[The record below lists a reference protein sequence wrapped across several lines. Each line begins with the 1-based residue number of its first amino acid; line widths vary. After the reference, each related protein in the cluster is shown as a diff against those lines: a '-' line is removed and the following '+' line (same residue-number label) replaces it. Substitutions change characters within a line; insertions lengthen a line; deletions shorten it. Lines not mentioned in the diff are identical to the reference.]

1 MKVSD
6 YINSFLKKNDIK
18 FVFEMSGGMIA
29 HILDSIYQKNEL
41 KIVSMKHEQSAAFAA
56 DAVGRLTG
64 KPGVAMATSGP
75 GATNLVTGIGSSYF
89 DSSPTMFITG
99 QVNRN
104 EQKKNRKIRQLG
116 FQETDIVSIVK
127 PITKKAFRA
136 NNAENVPNLLK
147 KAYEISVDGRP
158 GPVLLDVP
166 MDIQK
171 TQIKMRKVDKILIKS
186 KKFSNNNILK
196 KLLFNLQNSKKPM
209 ILVGGGI
216 HSSHSLDLF
225 RKFIHLIKI
234 PVVNSLM
241 AVDALPFSDPLRVGF
256 IGSYGNRWA
265 NISLSNSD
273 FVLVLGSR
281 LDIRQTGSQVKEFKR
296 DKIIYHVDCEKGE
309 INNRVS
315 GCMVVN
321 STLQSFLTSIIRYI
335 GKKEFQAR
343 KDWMNEINSLKNLFP
358 EHKENPKISGIN
370 PNNFMHKISKFSKK
384 ASVIV
389 SDVGQHQ
396 MWAAQSLELGKNQ
409 RFLTSGGMGSMGFG
423 LPASIGAAFTK
434 SSSPIVLI
442 AGDGGF
448 QSNIQELQ
456 TVVHHNLPIKIVILN
471 NRCHGMVR
479 QFQEQNFDKRY
490 QSTLW
495 GYSAPNFEKIA
506 LSYGIKAKTIKM
518 ESETEKALEWLWK
531 QPKDPQLLQ
540 VMIDTF
546 TNAYPKMAFGMPN
559 YKMEPFQNLDASSV
573 HGVSQKSSKSV
584 TSRRKIIHG
593 KA

>member
-6 YINSFLKKNDIK
+6 YVNSFLKKNEVK
-18 FVFEMSGGMIA
+18 FIFEMSGGMIT
-29 HILDSIYQKNEL
+29 HLLDSIYQKNEI

-64 KPGVAMATSGP
+64 RPGIAMATSGP

-116 FQETDIVSIVK
+116 FQETDIVSIIK

-136 NNAENVPNLLK
+136 NNAKNVPNLLE
-147 KAYEISVDGRP
+147 KAYEISVSGRP
-158 GPVLLDVP
+158 GPVLLDLP
-166 MDIQK
+166 MDIQS
-171 TQIKMRKVDKILIKS
+171 TQIKMSKVKKVLIKS
-186 KKFSNNNILK
+186 KKFYKKNLLK
-196 KLLFNLQNSKKPM
+196 KLLLDLQNSKKP
-209 ILVGGGI
+209 IVLVGGGI
-216 HSSHSLDLF
+216 HSSYSLDLF
-225 RKFIHLIKI
+225 REFIQLIKI

-241 AVDALPFSDPLRVGF
+241 AVDALSYYDPLRVGF

-265 NISLSNSD
+265 NITLSNSD

-281 LDIRQTGSQVKEFKR
+281 LDVRQTGSQVKEFKGN
-296 DKIIYHVDCEKGE
+296 KTIYHVDCEKGE
-309 INNRVS
+309 INNRIS
-315 GCMVVN
+315 GCVVVN
-321 STLQSFLTSIIRYI
+321 STLQSFLTSIIKYI
-335 GKKEFQAR
+335 GKKEFQTR
-343 KDWMNEINSLKNLFP
+343 KDWIDEINYLKNLFP
-358 EHKENPKISGIN
+358 DYKENSKISGIN
-370 PNNFMHKISKFSKK
+370 PNNFMHKLSKFSKK

-396 MWAAQSLELGKNQ
+396 MWAAQSLELRKNQ

-434 SSSPIVLI
+434 SPSPIVLI

-456 TVVHHNLPIKIVILN
+456 TVAHHNLPIKIVILN

-479 QFQEQNFDKRY
+479 QFQEKLFDKRY
-490 QSTLW
+490 QSSLW

-506 LSYGIKAKTIKM
+506 LSYGIKAKTIKT
-518 ESETEKALEWLWK
+518 ESEIEKALEWFWR

-546 TNAYPKMAFGMPN
+546 TNAYPKMVFGLPN
-559 YKMEPFQNLDASSV
+559 YKMEPFQNIGASIV
-573 HGVSQKSSKSV
+573 HRNLRNQSKL
-584 TSRRKIIHG
+584 
-593 KA
+593 

>member
-29 HILDSIYQKNEL
+29 HILDSIYQKNEI

-64 KPGVAMATSGP
+64 RPGVAMATSGP
-75 GATNLVTGIGSSYF
+75 GATNLITGIGSSYF

-104 EQKKNRKIRQLG
+104 ELKKNRKIRQLG
-116 FQETDIVSIVK
+116 FQETDIVSIIK

-136 NNAENVPNLLK
+136 NNAKNVPNLLE
-147 KAYEISVDGRP
+147 KAYEISVSGRP
-158 GPVLLDVP
+158 GPVLLDLP
-166 MDIQK
+166 MDIQS
-171 TQIKMRKVDKILIKS
+171 TQIKMSKVKKVLIKS
-186 KKFSNNNILK
+186 KKFYKKNLLK
-196 KLLFNLQNSKKPM
+196 KLLLDLQNSKNP
-209 ILVGGGI
+209 IVLVGGGI
-216 HSSHSLDLF
+216 HSSYSLDLF
-225 RKFIHLIKI
+225 REFIQLIKI

-241 AVDALPFSDPLRVGF
+241 AVDALSYYDPLRVGF

-265 NISLSNSD
+265 NITLSNSD

-281 LDIRQTGSQVKEFKR
+281 LDVRQTGSQVKEFKGN
-296 DKIIYHVDCEKGE
+296 KTIYHVDCEKGE
-309 INNRVS
+309 INNRIS
-315 GCMVVN
+315 GCVVVN
-321 STLQSFLTSIIRYI
+321 STLQSFLTSIIKYI
-335 GKKEFQAR
+335 GKKEFQTR
-343 KDWMNEINSLKNLFP
+343 KDWINEINSLKNLFP
-358 EHKENPKISGIN
+358 DYKENSKISGIN
-370 PNNFMHKISKFSKK
+370 PNNFIHKLSKFSKK
-384 ASVIV
+384 ASVFV
-389 SDVGQHQ
+389 ADVGQHQ
-396 MWAAQSLELGKNQ
+396 MWAAQSLELCKNQ
-409 RFLTSGGMGSMGFG
+409 RFITSGGMGSMGFG

-434 SSSPIVLI
+434 SPSPIVLI

-456 TVVHHNLPIKIVILN
+456 TVAHHNLPIKIVILN

-479 QFQEQNFDKRY
+479 QFQEKLFDKRY
-490 QSTLW
+490 QSSLW

-506 LSYGIKAKTIKM
+506 LSYRIKAKTIKT
-518 ESETEKALEWLWK
+518 ESEIEKALEWLWR

-546 TNAYPKMAFGMPN
+546 TNAYPKMVFGLPN
-559 YKMEPFQNLDASSV
+559 YKMEPFQNIGASIV
-573 HGVSQKSSKSV
+573 HRNLRNQSKL
-584 TSRRKIIHG
+584 
-593 KA
+593 

>member
-6 YINSFLKKNDIK
+6 YINSFLKKNEVK
-18 FVFEMSGGMIA
+18 FIFEMSGGMIA
-29 HILDSIYQKNEL
+29 HILDSIYQKNEI

-64 KPGVAMATSGP
+64 RPGVAMATSGP
-75 GATNLVTGIGSSYF
+75 GATNLITGIGSSYF

-104 EQKKNRKIRQLG
+104 ELKKNRKIRQLG
-116 FQETDIVSIVK
+116 FQETDIVSIIK

-136 NNAENVPNLLK
+136 NNAKNVPNLLE
-147 KAYEISVDGRP
+147 KAYEISVSGRP
-158 GPVLLDVP
+158 GPVLLDIP
-166 MDIQK
+166 MDIQS
-171 TQIKMRKVDKILIKS
+171 TQIKMSKVKKVLIKS
-186 KKFSNNNILK
+186 KKFYKKNLLK
-196 KLLFNLQNSKKPM
+196 KLLLDLQNSKKP
-209 ILVGGGI
+209 IVLVGGGI
-216 HSSHSLDLF
+216 HSSYSLDLF
-225 RKFIHLIKI
+225 REFIQLIKI

-241 AVDALPFSDPLRVGF
+241 AVDALSYYDPLRVGF

-265 NISLSNSD
+265 NITLSNSD

-281 LDIRQTGSQVKEFKR
+281 LDVRQTGSQVKEFKGN
-296 DKIIYHVDCEKGE
+296 KTIYHVDCEKGE
-309 INNRVS
+309 INNRIS
-315 GCMVVN
+315 GCVVVN
-321 STLQSFLTSIIRYI
+321 STLQSFLTSIIKYI
-335 GKKEFQAR
+335 GKKEFQTR
-343 KDWMNEINSLKNLFP
+343 KDWIDEINYLKNLFP
-358 EHKENPKISGIN
+358 DYKENSKISGIN
-370 PNNFMHKISKFSKK
+370 PNNFMHKLSKFSKK

-396 MWAAQSLELGKNQ
+396 MWAAQSLELRKNQ

-434 SSSPIVLI
+434 SPSPIVLI

-456 TVVHHNLPIKIVILN
+456 TVAHHNLPIKIVILN

-479 QFQEQNFDKRY
+479 QFQEKLFDKRY

-506 LSYGIKAKTIKM
+506 LSYGIKAKTIKT
-518 ESETEKALEWLWK
+518 ESEIEKALEWLWK

-546 TNAYPKMAFGMPN
+546 TNAYPKMVFGLPN
-559 YKMEPFQNLDASSV
+559 YKMEPFQNIGASIV
-573 HGVSQKSSKSV
+573 HRNLRNQSKL
-584 TSRRKIIHG
+584 
-593 KA
+593 

>member
-6 YINSFLKKNDIK
+6 YINSFLKKNEVK
-18 FVFEMSGGMIA
+18 FIFEMSGGMIA
-29 HILDSIYQKNEL
+29 HILDSIYQKNEI

-64 KPGVAMATSGP
+64 RPGVAMATSGP
-75 GATNLVTGIGSSYF
+75 GATNLITGIGSSYF

-104 EQKKNRKIRQLG
+104 ELKKNRKIRQLG
-116 FQETDIVSIVK
+116 FQETDIVSIIK

-136 NNAENVPNLLK
+136 NNAKNVPNLLE
-147 KAYEISVDGRP
+147 KAYEISVSGRP
-158 GPVLLDVP
+158 GPVLLDLP
-166 MDIQK
+166 MDIQS
-171 TQIKMRKVDKILIKS
+171 TQIKMSKVKKVLIKS
-186 KKFSNNNILK
+186 KKFYKKNLLK
-196 KLLFNLQNSKKPM
+196 KLLLDLQNSKKP
-209 ILVGGGI
+209 IVLVGGGI
-216 HSSHSLDLF
+216 HSSYSLDLF
-225 RKFIHLIKI
+225 REFIQIIKI

-241 AVDALPFSDPLRVGF
+241 AVDALSYYDPLRVGF

-265 NISLSNSD
+265 NITLSNSD

-281 LDIRQTGSQVKEFKR
+281 LDIRQTGSQVKEFKGN
-296 DKIIYHVDCEKGE
+296 KTIYHVDCEKGE
-309 INNRVS
+309 INNRIS
-315 GCMVVN
+315 GCVVVN
-321 STLQSFLTSIIRYI
+321 STLQSFLTSIIKYI
-335 GKKEFQAR
+335 GKKEFQTR
-343 KDWMNEINSLKNLFP
+343 KDWIDEINYLKNLFP
-358 EHKENPKISGIN
+358 DYKENSKISGIN
-370 PNNFMHKISKFSKK
+370 PNNFMHKLSKFSKK

-396 MWAAQSLELGKNQ
+396 MWAAQSLELRKNQ

-434 SSSPIVLI
+434 SPSPIVLI

-456 TVVHHNLPIKIVILN
+456 TVAHHNLPIKIVILN

-479 QFQEQNFDKRY
+479 QFQEKLFDKRY

-506 LSYGIKAKTIKM
+506 LSYGIKAKTIKT
-518 ESETEKALEWLWK
+518 ESEIEKALEWLWK

-546 TNAYPKMAFGMPN
+546 TNAYPKMVFGLPN
-559 YKMEPFQNLDASSV
+559 YKMEPFKNLV
-573 HGVSQKSSKSV
+573 HHC
-584 TSRRKIIHG
+584 T
-593 KA
+593 

>member
-6 YINSFLKKNDIK
+6 YINSFLKKNEIK
-18 FVFEMSGGMIA
+18 FIFEMSGGMIA
-29 HILDSIYQKNEL
+29 HILDSIYQKNEI

-64 KPGVAMATSGP
+64 RPGVAMATSGP
-75 GATNLVTGIGSSYF
+75 GATNLITGIGSSYF

-104 EQKKNRKIRQLG
+104 ELKKNRKIRQLG
-116 FQETDIVSIVK
+116 FQETDIVSIIK

-136 NNAENVPNLLK
+136 NNAKNVPNLLE
-147 KAYEISVDGRP
+147 KAYEISVSGRP
-158 GPVLLDVP
+158 GPVLLDLP
-166 MDIQK
+166 MDIQS
-171 TQIKMRKVDKILIKS
+171 TQIKMSKVKKVLIKS
-186 KKFSNNNILK
+186 KKFYKKNLLK
-196 KLLFNLQNSKKPM
+196 KLLLDLQNSKKP
-209 ILVGGGI
+209 IVLVGGGI
-216 HSSHSLDLF
+216 HSSYSLDLF
-225 RKFIHLIKI
+225 REFIQLIKI

-241 AVDALPFSDPLRVGF
+241 AVDALSYYDPLRVGF

-265 NISLSNSD
+265 NITLSNSD

-281 LDIRQTGSQVKEFKR
+281 LDVRQTGSQVKEFKGN
-296 DKIIYHVDCEKGE
+296 KTIYHVDCEKGE
-309 INNRVS
+309 INNRIS
-315 GCMVVN
+315 GCVVVN
-321 STLQSFLTSIIRYI
+321 STLQSFLTSIIKYI
-335 GKKEFQAR
+335 GKKEFQTR
-343 KDWMNEINSLKNLFP
+343 KDWIDEINYLKNLFP
-358 EHKENPKISGIN
+358 DYKENSKISGIN
-370 PNNFMHKISKFSKK
+370 PNNFMHKLSKFSKK

-396 MWAAQSLELGKNQ
+396 MWAAQSLELRKNQ

-434 SSSPIVLI
+434 SPSPIVLI

-456 TVVHHNLPIKIVILN
+456 TVAHHNLPIKIVILN

-479 QFQEQNFDKRY
+479 QFQEKLFDKRY
-490 QSTLW
+490 QSSLW

-506 LSYGIKAKTIKM
+506 LSYRIKAKTIKT
-518 ESETEKALEWLWK
+518 ESEIEKALEWLWK

-546 TNAYPKMAFGMPN
+546 TNAYPKMVFGLPN
-559 YKMEPFQNLDASSV
+559 YKMEPFQNIGASIV
-573 HGVSQKSSKSV
+573 HRNLRNQSKL
-584 TSRRKIIHG
+584 
-593 KA
+593 

>member
-6 YINSFLKKNDIK
+6 YINSFLKKNEVK
-18 FVFEMSGGMIA
+18 FIFEMSGGMIA
-29 HILDSIYQKNEL
+29 HILDSIYQKNEI

-64 KPGVAMATSGP
+64 RPGVAMATSGP
-75 GATNLVTGIGSSYF
+75 GATNLITGIGSSYF

-104 EQKKNRKIRQLG
+104 ELKKNRKIRQLG
-116 FQETDIVSIVK
+116 FQETDIVSIIK

-136 NNAENVPNLLK
+136 NNAKNVPNLLE
-147 KAYEISVDGRP
+147 KAYEISVSGRP
-158 GPVLLDVP
+158 GPVLLDLP
-166 MDIQK
+166 MDIQS
-171 TQIKMRKVDKILIKS
+171 TQIKMSKVKKVLIKS
-186 KKFSNNNILK
+186 KKFYKKNLLK
-196 KLLFNLQNSKKPM
+196 KLLLDLQNSKKP
-209 ILVGGGI
+209 IVLVGGGI
-216 HSSHSLDLF
+216 HSSCSLDLF
-225 RKFIHLIKI
+225 REFIQLIKI

-241 AVDALPFSDPLRVGF
+241 AVDALSYYDPLRVGF

-265 NISLSNSD
+265 NITLSNSD

-281 LDIRQTGSQVKEFKR
+281 LDVRQTGSQVKEFKGN
-296 DKIIYHVDCEKGE
+296 KTIYHVDCEKGE
-309 INNRVS
+309 INNRIS
-315 GCMVVN
+315 GCVVVN
-321 STLQSFLTSIIRYI
+321 STLQSFLTSIIKYI
-335 GKKEFQAR
+335 GKKEFQTR
-343 KDWMNEINSLKNLFP
+343 KDWIDEINYLKNLFP
-358 EHKENPKISGIN
+358 DYKENSKISGIN
-370 PNNFMHKISKFSKK
+370 PNNFMHKLSKFSKK

-396 MWAAQSLELGKNQ
+396 MWAAQSLELNKNQ

-423 LPASIGAAFTK
+423 LPASIGAVFTK

-456 TVVHHNLPIKIVILN
+456 TVAHHNLPIKIVILN

-506 LSYGIKAKTIKM
+506 LSYGIKAKTIKT
-518 ESETEKALEWLWK
+518 ESEIEKALEWLWK
-531 QPKDPQLLQ
+531 RPKDPQLLQ

-546 TNAYPKMAFGMPN
+546 TNAYPKMVFGLPN
-559 YKMEPFQNLDASSV
+559 YKMEPFQNIGASIV
-573 HGVSQKSSKSV
+573 HRNLRNQSKL
-584 TSRRKIIHG
+584 
-593 KA
+593 

>member
-6 YINSFLKKNDIK
+6 YINSFLKKNEVK
-18 FVFEMSGGMIA
+18 FIFEMSGGMIA
-29 HILDSIYQKNEL
+29 HILDSIYQKNEI

-64 KPGVAMATSGP
+64 RPGVAMATSGP
-75 GATNLVTGIGSSYF
+75 GATNLITGIGSSYF

-104 EQKKNRKIRQLG
+104 ELKKNRKIRQLG
-116 FQETDIVSIVK
+116 FQETDIVSIIK

-136 NNAENVPNLLK
+136 NNAKNVPNLLE
-147 KAYEISVDGRP
+147 KAYEISVSGRP
-158 GPVLLDVP
+158 GPVLLDLP
-166 MDIQK
+166 MDIQS
-171 TQIKMRKVDKILIKS
+171 TQIKMSKVKKVLIKS
-186 KKFSNNNILK
+186 KKFYKKNLLK
-196 KLLFNLQNSKKPM
+196 KLLLDLQNSKKP
-209 ILVGGGI
+209 IVLVGGGI
-216 HSSHSLDLF
+216 HSSYSLDLF
-225 RKFIHLIKI
+225 REFIQLIKI

-241 AVDALPFSDPLRVGF
+241 AVDALSYYDPLRVGF

-265 NISLSNSD
+265 NITLSNSD

-281 LDIRQTGSQVKEFKR
+281 LDVRQTGSQVKEFKGN
-296 DKIIYHVDCEKGE
+296 KTIYHVDCEKGE
-309 INNRVS
+309 INNRIS
-315 GCMVVN
+315 GCVVVN
-321 STLQSFLTSIIRYI
+321 STLQSFLTSIIKYI
-335 GKKEFQAR
+335 GKKEFQTR
-343 KDWMNEINSLKNLFP
+343 KDWINEINSLKNLFP
-358 EHKENPKISGIN
+358 DYKENSKISGIN
-370 PNNFMHKISKFSKK
+370 PNNFMHKLSKFSKK

-396 MWAAQSLELGKNQ
+396 MWAAQSLELRKNQ

-434 SSSPIVLI
+434 SPSPIVLI

-456 TVVHHNLPIKIVILN
+456 TVAHHNLPIKIVILN

-479 QFQEQNFDKRY
+479 QFQEKLFDKRY

-506 LSYGIKAKTIKM
+506 LSYGIKAKTIKT
-518 ESETEKALEWLWK
+518 ESEIEKALEWLWK

-546 TNAYPKMAFGMPN
+546 TNAYPKMVFGLPN
-559 YKMEPFQNLDASSV
+559 YKMEPFKNLV
-573 HGVSQKSSKSV
+573 HHC
-584 TSRRKIIHG
+584 T
-593 KA
+593 